1 MKKIIFITLLF
12 CGLAFTAQS
21 QSLQFS
27 QVLLVSSLD
36 TVPQGK
42 VWKIV
47 SYLPDNAWIHS
58 SSGNASVTNKEVGI
72 SINSSYVALGMYT
85 GNYAGGN
92 SAVSGTAETPF
103 PIWLPDGTTLEP
115 STNCGSLSII
125 EFTVNQ

>member
-21 QSLQFS
+21 QSLTYS
-27 QVLLVSSLD
+27 KVILLTSLD

-47 SYLPDNAWIHS
+47 SYLPSSQWISAGTYS
-58 SSGNASVTNKEVGI
+58 SSSVNVL
-72 SINSSYVALGMYT
+72 INSVDSKISQYSMAHV
-85 GNYAGGN
+85 GNGGH
-92 SAVSGTAETPF
+92 GEKETVPF
-103 PIWLPDGTTLEP
+103 PIWLPSGTTVEP
-115 STNCGSLSII
+115 STNCGSLSLI